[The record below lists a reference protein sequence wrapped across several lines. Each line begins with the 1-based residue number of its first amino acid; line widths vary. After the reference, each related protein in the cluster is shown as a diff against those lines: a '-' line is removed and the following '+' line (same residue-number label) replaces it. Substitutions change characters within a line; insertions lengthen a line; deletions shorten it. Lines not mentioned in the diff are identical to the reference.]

1 MFYNYTRKKIL
12 FFIMQSIK
20 KHSFRCASWC
30 LDAESNHGHGD
41 FQSPA
46 LPTELSRLI
55 KKMATRIGLEP
66 TTSSVTG

>member
-1 MFYNYTRKKIL
+1 MEVYGIFIHYLIVKKEIVN
-12 FFIMQSIK
+12 SI
-20 KHSFRCASWC
+20 SFWC

-55 KKMATRIGLEP
+55 IKNGDPDRARTDDL
-66 TTSSVTG
+66 